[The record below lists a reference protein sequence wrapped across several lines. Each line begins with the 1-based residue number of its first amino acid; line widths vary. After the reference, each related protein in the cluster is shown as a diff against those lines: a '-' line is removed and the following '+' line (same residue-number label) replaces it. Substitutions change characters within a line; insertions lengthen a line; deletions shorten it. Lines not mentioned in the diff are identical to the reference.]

1 MKKLSRRKTLEI
13 LGQGTVLTGL
23 SALSGGVTMAASA
36 DLGFADAEV
45 YDQIGLEL
53 VMNIVPICTA
63 PEVMGPEDNA
73 ADGVRNRLW
82 PIVGGWFWG
91 NGISGRVIPGG
102 GDFPV
107 TRPDGVTV
115 IDALYRLETDD
126 EYQIIIHNKGLAYPN
141 GTYRLAPI
149 FNITGDKYAWLRDST
164 FVANLV
170 VPVPEEIRRPLGPN
184 ENDRL
189 IQVFRLV

>member
-1 MKKLSRRKTLEI
+1 MKLSRRKSLEI
-13 LGQGTVLTGL
+13 LGQGTLLTGL
-23 SALSGGVTMAASA
+23 ASISGGMGLAASA
-36 DLGFADAEV
+36 EGDFASAEV

-63 PEVMGPEDNA
+63 PELMGPEGNA

-91 NGISGRVIPGG
+91 KGISGTVIPGG

-115 IDALYRLETDD
+115 IDALYRLRTDD
-126 EYQIIIHNKGLAYPN
+126 DYQIIIHNKGLAYPN
-141 GTYRLAPI
+141 GTYRLSPV
-149 FNITGDKYAWLRDST
+149 FNVSGDKYAWLRDST

-170 VPVPEEIRRPLGPN
+170 VPVPESIRRPLQPN

-189 IQVFRLV
+189 IQVFRLT